1 MYMDFALGLD
11 DDFGYDGEEESSRSQ
26 NPIVGG
32 MIDAAAGKI
41 DALTN
46 SNDSYYT
53 GEGRSGKHTTWQ
65 DQVDKR
71 GKEMQAQKAA
81 ADKFK
86 NSEKNASG
94 TGASTNNALGGLSN
108 AKNAEQNSENGFSA
122 NVVGKVGEKAVAS
135 KVPGGKKIA
144 ANLKKMGPFGSI
156 LLVLIGF
163 AALLSGSQSLAPFGF
178 VSNGLDQF
186 NSLRTAM
193 NKRSTYF
200 SRFMLDNTRNKPIT
214 RATIF
219 GNEKF
224 KISPIMERR
233 LAKHNITYVDDAV
246 GVDGKKVRML
256 VYTDPD
262 TGETMGIATKQ
273 ADVDNMPG
281 RVTTPDGVEV
291 EINSKVRLDDAMVG
305 SKNFSNSLD
314 RATRTIKGHVAGW
327 FDSGAEIL
335 LSKFTSRHRFSGDDT
350 DGKKSDDEIVEE
362 ARKGNKR
369 SEDLD
374 GNVSG
379 EGTDDT
385 KPQESTTRTDAETGE
400 VTTSSTPIDPETGT
414 GSTKAKGGDI
424 NTKISEV
431 EGVLSSKISI
441 ASAAAGA
448 GNIGCAILKAYG
460 ALNAAIAAIQI
471 ANVINFATGFLE
483 AVQKAQAGDGGAE
496 LHYYMALLSAKA
508 ATYLFNHDGKKEIV
522 RENTSSLM
530 SDPWNSVFGGIR
542 VSPNDSIAMT
552 FNREYATTNAFTEK
566 TRGIFSAN
574 SDLGESVSFLNNY
587 SNSVD
592 AFKKCNGIQV
602 AGAVADIVGDVVT
615 LVASIFTF
623 GGATVAKV
631 VGSMVKDWLQSAVI
645 SAIIGSIMLA
655 IQSLVP
661 HIAAFL
667 MEDYLVDKLGEKPA
681 YMILDAISKLGK
693 DGLKNA
699 SGRPGTIN
707 QVRAEYRDTQEI
719 LARDAE
725 FDRSTKSPF
734 DVTSKYTFMGSLIN
748 QLTPL
753 ANSLSSP
760 LSVMSNTVNL
770 IGDAVTAISPTAKA
784 AGEVEFMGTLNED
797 CPALRNLGLVGDA
810 FCNAYYVSGYTI
822 GTNAAV
828 ADSDY
833 YSSYIPSNYSKDPA
847 DVFEDAAVGSDGG
860 DNFDFNADSVNP
872 PIKKDS
878 ELAKYV
884 IACEMSESQPGEVD
898 SNTLNA
904 IAYTGANVNTG
915 SSIADVGINSAIG
928 SLPLMGID
936 DLVAAIDMEK
946 ELPFASQEN
955 CTKMTKYAQYSEDQR
970 VLEGMGLIEKS
981 QVTAFMEDYY
991 EENPLDD
998 STEGIIAR
1006 YSGMTKEQAR
1016 QTLSLIEYA
1025 NYVYSYNPSDKGPVK
1040 HDNVRNDWQYES
1052 NEIVADN
1059 IVYKGNTY
1067 IIYFDIR
1074 NRATITS

>member
-1 MYMDFALGLD
+1 MYMDFALGLG

-53 GEGRSGKHTTWQ
+53 GGGRSGKHTTWQ

-94 TGASTNNALGGLSN
+94 TGANSNNALGGLSN
-108 AKNAEQNSENGFSA
+108 AKNAEQNSENGFSD

-178 VSNGLDQF
+178 ISNGLDQF

-200 SRFMLDNTRNKPIT
+200 NRFMLDNTRNKPIT

-262 TGETMGIATKQ
+262 TGETMGIATTKT
-273 ADVDNMPG
+273 DVDNMPG
-281 RVTTPDGVEV
+281 RVTTPDGIEV
-291 EINSKVRLDDAMVG
+291 DINKKIKLDDAIVS

-314 RATRTIKGHVAGW
+314 RGTRTIKGHVAGW

-335 LSKFTSRHRFSGDDT
+335 LSKFTSRHRYSGDDT
-350 DGKKSDDEIVEE
+350 DGKKSDDEILEE
-362 ARKGNKR
+362 SRKGNKMN
-369 SEDLD
+369 EDLD

-379 EGTDDT
+379 DSDDT
-385 KPQESTTRTDAETGE
+385 KPQERYSEPDPQTGE
-400 VTTSSTPIDPETGT
+400 DVTKTRGVDVGD
-414 GSTKAKGGDI
+414 GGGGVTKTKGGDI
-424 NTKISEV
+424 STRVNEV
-431 EGVLSSKISI
+431 TGTLSAKARI

-448 GNIGCAILKAYG
+448 GNIGCALLKAYG
-460 ALNAAIAAIQI
+460 ALNMAVAAMQL
-471 ANVINFATGFLE
+471 ANVMNFATSFLE

-496 LHYYMALLSAKA
+496 LHYFMKLFSEKSN
-508 ATYLFNHDGKKEIV
+508 TYLWNENGQKEIV
-522 RENTSSLM
+522 KENTSSLQ
-530 SDPWNSVFGGIR
+530 SDAWNSVFGSITLKA
-542 VSPNDSIAMT
+542 NDPIGKT
-552 FNREYATTNAFTEK
+552 LNREYVLSNAFTEK
-566 TRGIFSAN
+566 TRGVLSTIPGLSSALTMLN
-574 SDLGESVSFLNNY
+574 SY
-587 SNSVD
+587 SNSIK
-592 AFKKCNGIQV
+592 AFKQCNAIQV
-602 AGAVADIVGDVVT
+602 AGAVVDLVTDIVG
-615 LVASIFTF
+615 LVASIFTA

-631 VGSMVKDWLQSAVI
+631 LIDVAKDWLSSAVI
-645 SAIIGSIMLA
+645 GAIVAGIMAA
-655 IQSLVP
+655 IQAMIP
-661 HIAAFL
+661 HIASFL
-667 MEDYLVDKLGEKPA
+667 MEDYLVDKLGEKQA
-681 YMILDAISKLGK
+681 YLVIDGLSKLGK

-734 DVTSKYTFMGSLIN
+734 DVTSKYTFLGSLIN

-760 LSVMSNTVNL
+760 LSVMSKTVGL
-770 IGDAVTAISPTAKA
+770 VGDAVTAISPTAKA

-797 CPALRNLGLVGDA
+797 CPSLRNLGLVGDA
-810 FCNAYYVSGYTI
+810 FCNAYYISGYTI
-822 GTNAAV
+822 GSNASV

-847 DVFEDAAVGSDGG
+847 DVFEDAAYDSDGG
-860 DNFDFNADSVNP
+860 ENFDFAADTVNP
-872 PIKKDS
+872 PVKKGS
-878 ELAKYV
+878 ELSKYIV
-884 IACEMSESQPGEVD
+884 ACEMTEAQPGEVD
-898 SNTLNA
+898 SNTMNA
-904 IAYTGANVNTG
+904 IAYMGANVNTG
-915 SSIADVGINSAIG
+915 STIADVGVNSAIG
-928 SLPLMGID
+928 ALPLMSID
-936 DLVAAIDMEK
+936 DIASAASQAK
-946 ELPFASQEN
+946 NLPFASQEN
-955 CTKMTKYAQYSEDQR
+955 CNKMTKYAQYSEDQR

-981 QVTAFMEDYY
+981 QVTAFMEDFYK
-991 EENPLDD
+991 EHPLDN

-1006 YSGMTKEQAR
+1006 YSGMTKEQAS
-1016 QTLSLIEYA
+1016 QTLGLIEYA
-1025 NYVYSYNPSDKGPVK
+1025 NFVYSYNPDNKGPIK
-1040 HDNVRNDWQYES
+1040 QRENSEDWQYES
-1052 NEIVADN
+1052 DEVIAQEAIYKNNIN
-1059 IVYKGNTY
+1059 IV
-1067 IIYFDIR
+1067 YFDIR
-1074 NRATITS
+1074 NRATTTS